1 MVKWAPTLCLPWARA
16 AATAVIRFDP
26 PILTFRPVSR
36 LSELIFHLRGNFY
49 FFFVEFKNSVI
60 NGIKISENE
69 NVLKVNKME
78 MNEIIG
84 TKKKMFDGDEWSSR
98 GNCSIERA
106 ICRLMMLGAA
116 SSCVGALGRRA
127 SVGHF
132 VAFRSGRRLTDRLPS
147 S

>member
-1 MVKWAPTLCLPWARA
+1 MGADLVF
-16 AATAVIRFDP
+16 AVGACRSDSRDP
-26 PILTFRPVSR
+26 LRSADSHVPPGQSFVRVDFSFER
-36 LSELIFHLRGNFY
+36 EFLIFFG
-49 FFFVEFKNSVI
+49 EFKNSVI

-78 MNEIIG
+78 LNEIIG